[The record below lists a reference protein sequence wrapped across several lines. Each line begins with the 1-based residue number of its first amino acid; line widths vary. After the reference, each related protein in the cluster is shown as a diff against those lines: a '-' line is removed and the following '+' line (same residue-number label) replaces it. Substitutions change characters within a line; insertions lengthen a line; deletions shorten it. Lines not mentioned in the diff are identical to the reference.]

1 MSIADDIPRLY
12 DAALAQRVRQGI
24 GQVPGGGGVHG
35 SVGLLAQ
42 RLAQV
47 RGSAR
52 PRLERPQ
59 LVVFAADHGI
69 AARTDSAPRVD
80 AAALRVRNLLAG
92 RTAASMFARRNGLS
106 LTVIDCGL
114 HADLEPHLQLVRIKM
129 ARGTLDS
136 SQGPAMTIG
145 QCRAAIERGTRLVT
159 RLPGNVLLLGETGMG
174 NEAAALLMSR
184 LTGIRIADCAG
195 FGSSGRARECA
206 ALQAALDLHVDLAN
220 PVALLAALGGLEI
233 AALVGAVLQAARE
246 RRVIVVGG
254 FVTTAAVAVAARLA
268 PALLERCVFSHG
280 SQANGHARWLQWLGA
295 EPLLD
300 AALCTSESCNAVL
313 AWPLLKS
320 AEQLLE
326 TVACAGQAQDSR

>member
-1 MSIADDIPRLY
+1 MSVTDDIPSLC
-12 DAALAQRVRQGI
+12 DPALAQRVRDDMALLPDG
-24 GQVPGGGGVHG
+24 GDVPGH
-35 SVGLLAQ
+35 VGLLAEK
-42 RLAQV
+42 LAQIQGV
-47 RGSAR
+47 AR

-69 AARTDSAPRVD
+69 AARTASVHPADGT
-80 AAALRVRNLLAG
+80 ALRVCNLLAG
-92 RTAASMFARRNGLS
+92 RTAASVFARRNGLA

-114 HADLEPHLQLVRIKM
+114 RADLEPHLQLVRIKM

-136 SQGPAMTIG
+136 SRGAAMTVG
-145 QCRAAIERGTRLVT
+145 QCRAAIARGTRLVA

-184 LTGIRIADCAG
+184 LSGVPIADCAG
-195 FGSSGRARECA
+195 FGNAGRARELA
-206 ALQAALDLHVDLAN
+206 ALQGALDLHAGISN
-220 PVALLAALGGLEI
+220 PEAVLTALGGLEI
-233 AALVGAVLQAARE
+233 AALVGAVLQAAKQ

-254 FVTTAAVAVAARLA
+254 FLTTAAVAVAAALA

-280 SQANGHARWLQWLGA
+280 SQANGHARWLQLLGA

-320 AEQLLE
+320 AEQLL
-326 TVACAGQAQDSR
+326 GD